1 MIKLSPFNPM
11 FGKRPPIFVGRMDII
26 ENLLQSYHDPNAPE
40 RITILSGVR
49 GCGKTSILSDITSM
63 LEGNSDW
70 IVINASSTEHLL
82 ENIIGMFELK
92 LDEKKGQS
100 QIGIDSISVGLPLVN
115 MKVGLSSKDNTNPLG
130 FYPRLYKLLSICKE
144 MELKV
149 LFSIDEV
156 NNTKDVKEFI
166 ASYQL
171 LYRENFD
178 ICLLMAGLPHL
189 IDSVLND
196 EVLTFLKRA
205 NRITL
210 STIDAYTFK
219 IEYERIF
226 HENGFIIE
234 PDGIDLAY
242 RSTGGYPYLFQLIG
256 YFLWKMDD
264 KRINLPNV
272 NKAIEQSK
280 GMLYQNVYDI
290 VFRELSAMEQE
301 FLRAMSEEG
310 NKSEIQVVRDKLKK
324 DSAYINNYR
333 NRLIKRGIIQSAGF
347 GVVAFVLPFFG
358 DFILESVTE
367 IKSSP

>member
-1 MIKLSPFNPM
+1 MKLSPFNPM
-11 FGKRPPIFVGRMDII
+11 FGKRPPIFVGRADII
-26 ENLLQSYHDPNAPE
+26 EDLLRSYHDPNAPE

-49 GCGKTSILSDITSM
+49 GCGKTSILSDISSM
-63 LEGNSDW
+63 LEESSDW

-82 ENIIGMFELK
+82 KNISGMFELK
-92 LDEKKGQS
+92 LDEKRRQS
-100 QIGIDSISVGLPLVN
+100 QVEIDSISLGLPFVNLEVGLN
-115 MKVGLSSKDNTNPLG
+115 SKDTLNPSG
-130 FYPRLYKLLSICKE
+130 FYPRLYKLLNICKE
-144 MELKV
+144 LELKV
-149 LFSIDEV
+149 LFAVDEV

-196 EVLTFLKRA
+196 EVLTFLRRA

-226 HENGFIIE
+226 RENGFIIE
-234 PDGIDLAY
+234 SDGIDLAY

-256 YFLWKMDD
+256 YFLWKIDD
-264 KRINLPNV
+264 KKINMSNV
-272 NKAIEQSK
+272 SMVIEQSK
-280 GMLYQNVYDI
+280 AMLYQNVYDI
-290 VFRELSAMEQE
+290 VFKELSVMEQE
-301 FLRAMSEEG
+301 FLLAMSEEG
-310 NKSEIQVVRDKLKK
+310 NKSEIQAIREKLKK
-324 DSAYINNYR
+324 DSPYVNNYK

-347 GVVAFVLPFFG
+347 GVVAFVLPFFC
-358 DFILESVTE
+358 DFLLERA
-367 IKSSP
+367 IY